1 MAINFPD
8 PDVTTEYSHITSAG
22 ATVSYIWDGEKW
34 NTEAISGAGASDT
47 SELLLVKAIGNPF
60 ADLPDLNTLT
70 TQEDYNEFVYTA
82 VGDIYSGD
90 ADILINGEE
99 Y

>member
-8 PDVTTEYSHITSAG
+8 PNTTSEYLHTTANG
-22 ATVSYIWDGEKW
+22 ATISYIWDGEKW
-34 NTEAISGAGASDT
+34 NTKAISGAGASDT
-47 SELLLVKAIGNPF
+47 SELILAKSISNPF

-82 VGDIYSGD
+82 VSEIYSGEGD
-90 ADILINGEE
+90 VLINGEE

>member
-8 PDVTTEYSHITSAG
+8 PDTTSEYSHITSDG
-22 ATVSYIWDGEKW
+22 ATISYIWDGEKW
-34 NTEAISGAGASDT
+34 NTEAVSGGGASDT
-47 SELLLVKAIGNPF
+47 SELILAKSIGNPF
-60 ADLPDLNTLT
+60 TDLPDLNTLT

-82 VGDIYSGD
+82 VSEIYSGD
-90 ADILINGEE
+90 ADIIVNGEE